1 MFSGIVEEY
10 AEVVKVVK
18 DQENLHLTLKCSFVD
33 ELKIDQSVSHN
44 GVCLTVVRIEDGTY
58 TVTAMKE
65 TIERS
70 NIGLLQ
76 PGDKVNVERSMMMN
90 GRLDGHI
97 VQGHVDQT
105 ATCEAI
111 ADAEGSWYY
120 TFRYRFDPEMA
131 KRGYFTVDKGSATC
145 EAIADAE
152 GSWYYTFRYRF
163 DPEMAKR
170 GYFTVDKGSVTVNG
184 VSLTVCNPT
193 EDSFQVAIIPYT
205 YEHTNFHTLKV
216 GSVVNIEFD
225 IIGKYLSRMMQL
237 TGK

>member
-33 ELKIDQSVSHN
+33 ELKIDQSISHN
-44 GVCLTVVRIEDGTY
+44 GVCLTVVSIQDGTY

-70 NIGLLQ
+70 NIGLLAV
-76 PGDKVNVERSMMMN
+76 GDKVNVERSMMMN

-105 ATCEAI
+105 AVCTAVD
-111 ADAEGSWYY
+111 DAQGSWYF
-120 TFRYRFDPEMA
+120 TFKYNFD
-131 KRGYFTVDKGSATC
+131 K
-145 EAIADAE
+145 
-152 GSWYYTFRYRF
+152 
-163 DPEMAKR
+163 EMAKR

-193 EDSFQVAIIPYT
+193 SDTFQVAIIPYT
-205 YEHTNFHTLKV
+205 CLLYTSPSPRDT
-216 GSVVNIEFD
+216 
-225 IIGKYLSRMMQL
+225 R
-237 TGK
+237 